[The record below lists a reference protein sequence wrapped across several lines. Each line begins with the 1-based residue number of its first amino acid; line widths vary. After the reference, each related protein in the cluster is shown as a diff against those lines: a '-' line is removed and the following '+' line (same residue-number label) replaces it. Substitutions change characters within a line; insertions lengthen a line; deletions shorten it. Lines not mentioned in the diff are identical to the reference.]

1 MAFVRRDRH
10 PNAPRALP
18 TSGGAESFR
27 LGVCELESRVVPAVT
42 VRFDYSLDTSG
53 FFNDPAKRA
62 ALEAAVAPIEAVATE
77 NLAPIVPSGGNTWA
91 ATFVNPGTNQPVTLP
106 NLAVNANELVIFI
119 SGADLHSDELG
130 LTNSGGF
137 NAAGTPD
144 WLDAVRGR
152 GQLGATDGTKSDIAP
167 WGAMIAFD
175 DKANWNF
182 TAAPPRADQF
192 DFHTVAT
199 HELLHAF
206 GFGLG
211 DPAFTHNISGTDFAG
226 PHVLAVTGG
235 TPAAVTADLEHF
247 IPGTA
252 VLGQDEVMQ
261 PSLYPG
267 TRRNL
272 SALDVAALQD
282 MGWGR
287 SGTAQ
292 VAPPPAAAQVAIP
305 APIPTPLVAAP
316 TAPVA
321 VVPPI
326 LSVAGANNVVELGAG
341 GAVARSAQPFGPGYN
356 SGLRVATADVT
367 GDGVADLIAGT
378 GPGVRSEVRVIDAVT
393 GAQASI
399 FPFESSYTGGV
410 NVAAGDFTGD
420 GRADI
425 VITPDQAGGPVVAVY
440 DASGLNGGQ
449 IVQKA
454 RFWGIDDPNFRGGL
468 RPAVGDLNG
477 DGVKDLAVSAGF
489 GGGPRVAVYDGR
501 TVLGGAPSHL
511 APDFFAFEQTLRNGA
526 YISITDLNAD
536 GRGELVAG
544 AGPGGGPRVTVFDGA
559 AMMRGQIVPAADF
572 FAGDPAARSG
582 VRVASADLDQ
592 DGRPELIAATAT
604 QVVNYAPAQLFSG
617 SPSPSAALPLPGA
630 ASFDGIYVG

>member
-10 PNAPRALP
+10 QDAPRTTL
-18 TSGGAESFR
+18 AESFR

-62 ALEAAVAPIEAVATE
+62 ALEGAVAPIAAVATE
-77 NLAPIVPSGGNTWA
+77 SLAPIVPSGGNTWA
-91 ATFVNPGTNQPVTLP
+91 ATFVNPGTGQPVTLP
-106 NLAVNANELVIFI
+106 NLVVNADELVIFI
-119 SGADLHSDELG
+119 SGAELSGDELG
-130 LTNSGGF
+130 LANSGGF
-137 NAAGTPD
+137 SAAGTPD

-175 DKANWNF
+175 TKANWNF
-182 TAAPPRADQF
+182 TAASPRADQF

-211 DPAFTHNISGTDFAG
+211 DPSFTANLRGLDFGG
-226 PHVLAVTGG
+226 PHVLAVNGG
-235 TPAAVTADLEHF
+235 YPAAVTSDLEHF
-247 IPGTA
+247 APGTA

-267 TRRNL
+267 TRRTL

-287 SGTAQ
+287 SGVAQ
-292 VAPPPAAAQVAIP
+292 VAAPQAAAQVAIP
-305 APIPTPLVAAP
+305 APVPVPVAPPA
-316 TAPVA
+316 A

-341 GAVARSAQPFGPGYN
+341 GAVARSAQPFGPGYSN
-356 SGLRVATADVT
+356 GLRVATADVT

-393 GAQASI
+393 GAQSSI

-410 NVAAGDFTGD
+410 NVAAGDLGGD

-425 VITPDQAGGPVVAVY
+425 VVTPDQAGGPVVAVY

-449 IVQKA
+449 IVEKA

-468 RPAVGDLNG
+468 RPAIGDLNG

-526 YISITDLNAD
+526 YISIADLNAD
-536 GRGELVAG
+536 GRGELIAG
-544 AGPGGGPRVTVFDGA
+544 AGPGGGPRVTVFDGGA
-559 AMMRGQIVPAADF
+559 LSRGQVVPAADF

-617 SPSPSAALPLPGA
+617 SASPSAFLPLPGA